1 MKHAI
6 LANVGLRLT
15 PRLGRWRGPDA
26 PRRSLAGAPCAVML
40 LLLPLAW
47 MTAAPRAQQASAA
60 STLAERIAHTDPSK
74 YRRSPAVHGGA
85 GQLDFTGLLS
95 AAGQDTHFYFLHRGV
110 IAPRSGIGAH
120 FHNQCEEMFV
130 ILDGE
135 AQFTIDG
142 RTSALKG
149 PVGVPTRMGHS
160 HGIYNPTDAP
170 VQWLNINV
178 TALKGI
184 YDAFNLD
191 DPRVNVALDPIP
203 TFMTM
208 KLDRALLRPSPDL
221 FGGAGTAQYRRALG
235 PSVFA
240 TTWSYVDH
248 LLLPAKASTGVHAL
262 QDLAEIYYVLSGEGT
277 VTVGAETAPIRAGD
291 ALAIRLGESQSLTA
305 AGTTDLELLIVGVSR
320 NMDTKTAMTMAG
332 RGGRGRGL
340 VNR

>member
-1 MKHAI
+1 MKQF
-6 LANVGLRLT
+6 
-15 PRLGRWRGPDA
+15 
-26 PRRSLAGAPCAVML
+26 L
-40 LLLPLAW
+40 LLVLPVLVW
-47 MTAAPRAQQASAA
+47 TMPAPRAQQAPAGN
-60 STLAERIAHTDPSK
+60 TLEQRIARTDSSK

-85 GQLDFTGLLS
+85 GHLDFTGLLS

-110 IAPRSGIGAH
+110 IAPKSGIGAH

-142 RTSALKG
+142 RTSTLKG

-160 HGIYNPTDAP
+160 HAIYNPTDSP

-191 DPRVNVALDPIP
+191 DPRVGVALDPIP

-208 KLDRALLRPSPDL
+208 KLDRALLRPAPAPD
-221 FGGAGTAQYRRALG
+221 GGAGAVQYRRALG

-248 LLLPAKASTGVHAL
+248 HLLPAGASTGVRTL
-262 QDLAEIYYVLSGEGT
+262 PDLAEIYYVLSGEGT
-277 VTVGAETAPIRAGD
+277 VRAGAETAPIRSGD
-291 ALAIRLGESQSLTA
+291 ALAIRLGESQSFTA
-305 AGTTDLELLIVGVSR
+305 TGSAALELLVVGVSR
-320 NMDTKTAMTMAG
+320 NLDTKTALTMTSG
-332 RGGRGRGL
+332 RRGGRGH
-340 VNR
+340 